1 MPKFEKLDN
10 GAFDS
15 SGLTAKKFNQL
26 FNQIEKAQKKSRRNA
41 KRTLNRGTFNN
52 PTSKALKALGE
63 KAKGMGF
70 TKSDLEAFDKSRKG
84 VAKKYDA
91 RTAGIV
97 YAFLVKNSRQVDID
111 RSNNRVDDGTG
122 VQWAN
127 LKGIKGNELIM
138 SVDASQVS
146 KHQHHRVKARLEEW
160 DDYMASPPDGD
171 YAKAVK
177 AACAGRISIDC
188 DCGRHQYWYR
198 YIATMGNYQIKPPAE
213 FSFPKIRNPELAG
226 VACKHILRATRMMQT
241 PSIQRQLVKE
251 MKRQADKVGFGSDN
265 RTQFIDEKTQAQIR
279 RANRGKQTDRN
290 KADRDF
296 AKYQKAQKALDRK
309 LAAQGKTSDKVKRQA
324 RRLRKQQNQLT
335 QMKDM
340 IVFGFNSFAD
350 GYKAQGKTK
359 AQAIND
365 YAKQLNVTPSRLKGL
380 LK

>member
-1 MPKFEKLDN
+1 MPTFEKLDS

-26 FNQIEKAQKKSRRNA
+26 FNQIEKAQKKNRRNA
-41 KRTLNRGTFNN
+41 KRTLNRGTFTN

-63 KAKGMGF
+63 KAKGMRF
-70 TKSDLEAFDKSRKG
+70 TKADLQEFDKNRKHA
-84 VAKKYDA
+84 AKKYDS

-146 KHQHHRVKARLEEW
+146 KHQHHRVKIRLEEW
-160 DDYMASPPDGD
+160 DDYMADPPDGSYD
-171 YAKAVK
+171 KAVK

-198 YIATMGNYQIKPPAE
+198 YIATMGNYQITPPSE

-226 VACKHILRATRMMQT
+226 VACKHILRATRMLQT
-241 PSIQRQLVKE
+241 PSVQRQLAPK
-251 MKRQADKVGFGSDN
+251 MKKQADKVGFGSDN
-265 RTQFIDEKTQAQIR
+265 RTEFIDEKTQAQIR

-296 AKYQKAQKALDRK
+296 AKYEKAQKALERK
-309 LAAQGKTSDKVKRQA
+309 LASQARTGDKLKRQA
-324 RRLRKQQNQLT
+324 RKIRKQQNQLS

-340 IVFGFNSFAD
+340 IRFGFNAFND
-350 GYKAQGKTK
+350 GYKAQGKSRT
-359 AQAIND
+359 QAIKD
-365 YAKQLNVTPSRLKGL
+365 YAKQMNVSESNLKGL